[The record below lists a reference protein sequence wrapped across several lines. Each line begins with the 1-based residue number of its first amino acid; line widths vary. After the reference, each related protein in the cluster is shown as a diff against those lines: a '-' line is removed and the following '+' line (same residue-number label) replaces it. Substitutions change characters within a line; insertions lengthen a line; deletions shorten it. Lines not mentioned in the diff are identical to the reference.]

1 MKLWKKMSLITV
13 AALLVSAG
21 ISGGVVI
28 YQSIRY
34 NQEKTIENYAQQ
46 VKSTS
51 YAVGRELD
59 YEPFERFSETTARS
73 YYDYVL
79 RKYGALSYILIEGNE
94 EVSNKTP
101 FVLANPADE
110 RWGAEETGYV
120 IQKKKNQ
127 YILIMGRRIPAA
139 GNRDY
144 KLVLVQDISQLYADI
159 RTQVFFYSMIY
170 LGMAVITVLL
180 VFLMTRRV
188 LSPLQEL
195 ERAAKDISGGQL
207 ERRAKVHTRDE
218 IGGMAEAFNAMA
230 AQIENQFRELTAE
243 SERRRQMLGS
253 LTHELKTPMTSIM
266 GYADSLLHVRLKEE
280 QQEKALWHIYN
291 ECGRLGRISSK
302 LMCLI
307 GLYEND
313 SICMEEVSVEE
324 LFECVANLEAEN
336 LKKKR
341 LTLEYSCQSGVRRM
355 DRDLFES
362 LLINLIDNG
371 IKASSD
377 GGTIFVTGMSD
388 RIIVRDQGCGI
399 PQEEL
404 PRVTEAFYMVD
415 KARSRKSGGS
425 GLGLALCDRIA
436 RLHGA
441 RLQIESVIGEGTTV
455 TVLF

>member
-1 MKLWKKMSLITV
+1 MKLWKKMSLITA

-21 ISGGVVI
+21 ISGGAVI
-28 YQSIRY
+28 YQSVRY
-34 NQEKTIENYAQQ
+34 NQEKTIENYTQQ
-46 VKSTS
+46 VKSTA
-51 YAVGRELD
+51 YAVGKELD
-59 YEPFERFSETTARS
+59 YEPFEHFSEATAYS
-73 YYDYVL
+73 YYAYVL
-79 RKYGALSYILIEGNE
+79 RKYGESSYILIEGD
-94 EVSNKTP
+94 EVVANRTP
-101 FVLANPADE
+101 FSLLNPADK
-110 RWGAEETGYV
+110 RWAEEEGSFL
-120 IQKKKNQ
+120 IQKRENQ
-127 YILIMGRRIPAA
+127 YILIIGRRVPAG

-144 KLVLVQDISQLYADI
+144 KLVLVQDISSIYADI
-159 RTQVFFYSMIY
+159 REQVFFYAMIY
-170 LGMAVITVLL
+170 MGMAIATVFLI
-180 VFLMTRRV
+180 FLMTRRV

-195 ERAAKDISGGQL
+195 ERAAKDISEGRL
-207 ERRAKVHTRDE
+207 ERRARVCARDE

-230 AQIENQFRELTAE
+230 AQLERQFRELTAE

-280 QQEKALWHIYN
+280 QREKALWHIYN

-313 SICMEEVSVEE
+313 SICMEEVSVKE
-324 LFECVANLEAEN
+324 LLECVVGLETEN
-336 LKKKR
+336 LKKKHI
-341 LTLEYSCQSGVRRM
+341 TLEYSCQSGVRRM

-371 IKASSD
+371 IKASRE
-377 GGTIFVTGMSD
+377 GQTIFVTGMSD
-388 RIIVRDQGCGI
+388 KIIVRDQGCGI

-415 KARSRKSGGS
+415 KARSRKAGGS
-425 GLGLALCDRIA
+425 GLGLALCDMIA

-441 RLQIESVIGEGTTV
+441 RLQIESALGEGTTV